1 MTARKGLPKVSFT
14 IELKPLYTASD
25 ISGIPHVKSLPGEA
39 PFVRG
44 VHASMYSGKPWTIR
58 QYAGY
63 ADAVDSNLAFR
74 RALVEGA
81 QGLSVA
87 FDLPTQRGY
96 DSDDAGVHADVGMAG
111 VAIDTV
117 EDMVRLF
124 EGIPLDRVSV
134 SMTMNGAVLP
144 VLAAYIVA
152 AEESGVEVSGLTGTV
167 QNDILKEY
175 MVRNTYIFAPEESLR
190 ITSDVAQH
198 LARVA
203 PRFNAL
209 SVSGYHFHE
218 AGADAVLELALTFA
232 NACKYVEILL
242 ANGMSADLA
251 CERISFFFGVGKQF
265 FGETAKLRAARLI
278 WSELAAQ
285 YGASTEKARGLR
297 MHCQTSGFS
306 LSAQQADN
314 NVVRTTVEAMAA
326 IFGGTQSLH
335 TNAYD
340 EALSLPSADA
350 SRLARD
356 TQLILQHEMGLC
368 DVVDPWAGSFMMES
382 LTDQVARRV
391 REKLSEIKEQGG
403 VLEAIHSGWVQ
414 REIGVSATEV
424 QAATDSGKRVVVG
437 LNRFV
442 SRDPDTAVSVPSMV
456 IDNQHVRTQQ
466 VRRINSVKIH
476 RDASAVTNSLRQL
489 TEIARSRRGNL
500 LQATIDCMRL
510 RATVGECIK
519 ALEAVWPR
527 YSAAMRISHGIY
539 ASARGRDSRWEGA
552 CDAVRELAAEL
563 GRAPGIL
570 LVKLGQDGHD
580 RGIKLIGSALSDAG
594 FRVVMGG
601 LFGQACDAVDFACA
615 EMCDVLGVSSLAG
628 AHLGLVSDLF
638 GEMERRNLTIPV
650 VLGGIV
656 PDEHARSLKR
666 RGIEAVLGPGMSME
680 AIVASLVEVVRRRIC
695 ERAAS
700 ARGTH
705 SAQTQSIDF

>member
-1 MTARKGLPKVSFT
+1 MTSKEGLPKVRDT
-14 IELKPLYTASD
+14 VELKSLYNESD
-25 ISGIPHVKSLPGEA
+25 ISGIAHVKSVPGEA

-44 VHASMYSGKPWTIR
+44 VHASMYTGKPWTIR

-74 RALVEGA
+74 RALAEGA

-96 DSDDAGVHADVGMAG
+96 DSDDTGVLADVGMTG

-117 EDMVRLF
+117 EDMARLF

-144 VLAAYIVA
+144 VLAAFIVA
-152 AEESGVEVSGLTGTV
+152 AEESGVEASKLTGTI

-175 MVRNTYIFAPEESLR
+175 MVRNTYIFAPEESMR
-190 ITSDVAQH
+190 ITGDVAQY
-198 LARVA
+198 LAEVA

-209 SVSGYHFHE
+209 SVSGYHFQE

-242 ANGMSADLA
+242 ASGMAADVA

-265 FGETAKLRAARLI
+265 FVQTAKLRAARLI

-314 NVVRTTVEAMAA
+314 NIVRTTVEAMAA

-382 LTDQVARRV
+382 LTDDVARRV
-391 REKLSEIKEQGG
+391 RAKLAEINEQGG
-403 VLEAIHSGWVQ
+403 VLEAITSGWVQ
-414 REIGVSATEV
+414 REIGVAATEV
-424 QAATDSGKRVVVG
+424 QAATDSGERVVVG

-442 SRDPDTAVSVPSMV
+442 SPDSDTAMSVSSMV
-456 IDNQHVRTQQ
+456 IDNQQVRAQQ
-466 VRRINSVKIH
+466 VRRINGVKLH
-476 RDASAVTNSLRQL
+476 RDTSAVSNALKRL
-489 TEIARSRRGNL
+489 TEIAKTRRGNL
-500 LQATIDCMRL
+500 LEATIHCMRL
-510 RATVGECIK
+510 RATVGECTK
-519 ALEAVWPR
+519 ALEVVWPR
-527 YSAAMRISHGIY
+527 YSAALRVSHGIY
-539 ASARGRDSRWEGA
+539 ASARGRDSRWESA
-552 CDAVRELAAEL
+552 CDAVRDLAAEL
-563 GRAPGIL
+563 GRAPSIL

-580 RGIKLIGSALSDAG
+580 RGIKLVGSGLSDAG

-601 LFGQACDAVDFACA
+601 LFGQAGDVVGFACEEA
-615 EMCDVLGVSSLAG
+615 CDVLGISSLAG
-628 AHLGLVSDLF
+628 AHLGLVSDMF

-666 RGIEAVLGPGMSME
+666 RGIEAVLGPGMPME
-680 AIVASLVEVVRRRIC
+680 AIIASLIGVVRRRKGG
-695 ERAAS
+695 RTT
-700 ARGTH
+700 G
-705 SAQTQSIDF
+705 AQDKHALRTQSIDF